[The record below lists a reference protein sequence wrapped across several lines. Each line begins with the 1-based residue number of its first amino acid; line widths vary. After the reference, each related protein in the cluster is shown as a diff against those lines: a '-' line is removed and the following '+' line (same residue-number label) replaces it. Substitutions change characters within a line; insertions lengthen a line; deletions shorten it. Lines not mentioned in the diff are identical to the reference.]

1 MKLDVSDALS
11 HPGQEYLFSGSQA
24 IADQEI
30 GGDTVRIDECAVE
43 GVFLSDEDGN
53 ISVRGKLRTVAH
65 APCANCLEDAQAEV
79 ENEFD
84 EVFRRNGDMEDNEIF
99 AYEGHEIE
107 LDKLVMSYAVM
118 ALPIRFLCREDCPGF
133 EYRDPEA
140 VPSIR
145 SQDCSNCFKTM
156 RRCESWL
163 FRRGKSLRLA
173 STAAAPTGSSHCR
186 ESASAR
192 SAVR

>member
-1 MKLDVSDALS
+1 MKLDVSNALS
-11 HPGQEYLFSGSQA
+11 HPGQEYLFSGLQA

-30 GGDTVRIDECAVE
+30 SGDTVRIDDCAVE

-53 ISVRGKLRTVAH
+53 ISVRGKLKTIAH
-65 APCANCLEDAQAEV
+65 AHCANCLEDAQAEV

-84 EVFRRNGDMEDNEIF
+84 EVFHRNGDQEDNEIF
-99 AYEGHEIE
+99 AYEGHEIL

-140 VPSIR
+140 
-145 SQDCSNCFKTM
+145 
-156 RRCESWL
+156 ESWL